1 MPAHD
6 QATYGLPEPDWHLM
20 DPVTGDDL
28 AAFAQLSEQAAA
40 DQLARDQEIYAG
52 GEPEFCECPQCELDD
67 PNYLI
72 ADAAPVEDN
81 DCLADD

>member
-1 MPAHD
+1 MPTHD

-40 DQLARDQEIYAG
+40 DQLAREQETYAIAA
-52 GEPEFCECPQCELDD
+52 PEFCECPRCECDD
-67 PNYLI
+67 ES
-72 ADAAPVEDN
+72 DVMSDG
-81 DCLADD
+81 